1 MSATPGL
8 LDKFAPLAAWRD
20 TLAAS
25 GRNPT
30 GLVTEQLISPTL
42 GIIEG
47 RQTILAGTNNYLGL
61 TFDPA
66 CIAAGKAALD
76 TFGTG
81 TTGSR
86 MANGSF
92 ASHQALEQ
100 DMAAFYGQAY
110 GMVFTTGYA
119 ATLGI
124 QIGRASGRERV
135 CQYG

>member
-8 LDKFAPLAAWRD
+8 LDKFAPLAALRD

-47 RQTILAGTNNYLGL
+47 RQTILTGTNNYLGL

-76 TFGTG
+76 PFGTG

-86 MANGSF
+86 MANGRRT
-92 ASHQALEQ
+92 E
-100 DMAAFYGQAY
+100 
-110 GMVFTTGYA
+110 
-119 ATLGI
+119 
-124 QIGRASGRERV
+124 ERRV
-135 CQYG
+135 GTEGVSYV